1 MGLSARK
8 LGKLSGAKKSFQHPQ
23 LNEEA
28 RRYRTCVGGRTP
40 HPKGGVLFVEV
51 TYGSQPKRSRKS
63 PPIAGFLAASG
74 KSREESWA
82 TGEAI
87 VPEAGIRDLPGPEP
101 TP

>member
-1 MGLSARK
+1 MV
-8 LGKLSGAKKSFQHPQ
+8 
-23 LNEEA
+23 LNRNA
-28 RRYRTCVGGRTP
+28 AA
-40 HPKGGVLFVEV
+40 
-51 TYGSQPKRSRKS
+51 KS
-63 PPIAGFLAASG
+63 PPIAGFLAVSG

>member
-1 MGLSARK
+1 M
-8 LGKLSGAKKSFQHPQ
+8 
-23 LNEEA
+23 
-28 RRYRTCVGGRTP
+28 
-40 HPKGGVLFVEV
+40 EV